1 MLKWSRI
8 KCDGMVF
15 IFLEKQET
23 REPGLLG
30 NNPGQCAFYFRR
42 VATTLDLKPQDR
54 AEKALVFEG
63 APLLRSETFLNE
75 FWEGLKLIS
84 LTPKLLHSH

>member
-1 MLKWSRI
+1 MEHDQLSSKS
-8 KCDGMVF
+8 K
-15 IFLEKQET
+15 KKT
-23 REPGLLG
+23 EPGLLG
-30 NNPGQCAFYFRR
+30 NNPGQHAFYFRW
-42 VATTLDLKPQDR
+42 VATTLHMKPQDT
-54 AEKALVFEG
+54 AEKVLVFEA

>member
-1 MLKWSRI
+1 ML
-8 KCDGMVF
+8 
-15 IFLEKQET
+15 IFLEKAKNQ
-23 REPGLLG
+23 RAGLLG
-30 NNPGQCAFYFRR
+30 NNPGQCAFYLRR
-42 VATTLDLKPQDR
+42 VTTTLYMKPGGR